1 MIVQN
6 EFLNKIVVLNR
17 DSFNLNNLIALEYHN
32 LKRIGIGCKIGKQIF
47 CQAAGAIIRSPRRL
61 LRVCLMIRVHLKP
74 LEIAKLKKCAPS
86 YISNIRKSLI
96 LKIFG
101 IEGSSEL
108 FDDEIGKIGR
118 KDTG

>member
-1 MIVQN
+1 MIGYPGRIPRGQDYTATAHF
-6 EFLNKIVVLNR
+6 ESRFL
-17 DSFNLNNLIALEYHN
+17 
-32 LKRIGIGCKIGKQIF
+32 
-47 CQAAGAIIRSPRRL
+47 AAF
-61 LRVCLMIRVHLKP
+61 HLKP

-86 YISNIRKSLI
+86 YISNIRKSLL

>member
-1 MIVQN
+1 
-6 EFLNKIVVLNR
+6 
-17 DSFNLNNLIALEYHN
+17 
-32 LKRIGIGCKIGKQIF
+32 
-47 CQAAGAIIRSPRRL
+47 
-61 LRVCLMIRVHLKP
+61 MIRVHLKP

-86 YISNIRKSLI
+86 YISNIRKSLL

-118 KDTG
+118 KDTGWNRFTAFCEIILVTIFLIIHHNNLILHKRLI